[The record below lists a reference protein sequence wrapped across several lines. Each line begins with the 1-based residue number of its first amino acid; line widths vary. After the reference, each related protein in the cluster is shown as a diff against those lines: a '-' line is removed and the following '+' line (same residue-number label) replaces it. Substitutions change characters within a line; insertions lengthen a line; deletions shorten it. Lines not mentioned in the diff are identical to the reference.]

1 MRVIVIG
8 GGIGGL
14 TAALSLH
21 QLGIRVQVYEAAAN
35 INALGVGI
43 NLLPHSVR
51 ILDGLGL
58 LPALRATAIE
68 TAALSYYNK
77 LGQLIWTEPRGLGA
91 GYPWPQFSIHRGDL
105 QMILLEVARERLGDA
120 AIVTGHTLE
129 AFEARGERVAVRLA
143 DRERGT
149 SVTDE
154 AELLIG
160 ADGIHS
166 TVRRQFHPDEGPAR
180 FSGRY
185 LWRATTRSAA
195 FLGGRTM
202 IMAGHQDQKFVAYP
216 ISRKAF
222 DAGGSLTNWIAEL
235 AVPGVVPPRSD
246 WNRRVP
252 AATFRER
259 FAAWNFGWLDVP
271 RLIDGAEAIYEFPL
285 VDRDPLERWTYGRTT
300 LLGDAAHPMYPIG
313 SNGASQAILD
323 ARALADALQAESRQ
337 EVALQR
343 YEQERLPAT
352 ARIVRLNRQNGP
364 EQVMQM
370 AEERAPQG
378 FTDIETVISR
388 HELEEIAL
396 RYKQTAGF
404 DLEALKTAPR
414 G

>member
-21 QLGIRVQVYEAAAN
+21 QLGIPVKVYEAAAN
-35 INALGVGI
+35 ITALGVGI

-51 ILDGLGL
+51 VLDGLGL

-68 TAALSYYNK
+68 TAALRYYNK
-77 LGQLIWTEPRGLGA
+77 LGQLIWSEPRGLAA

-105 QMILLEVARERLGDA
+105 QMILLDVARQRLGDA
-120 AIVTGHTLE
+120 AIATGHTLE
-129 AFEARGERVAVRLA
+129 SFEDRGERVSVRLA
-143 DRERGT
+143 DRERGMT
-149 SVTDE
+149 VTDD
-154 AELLIG
+154 ADLLIG

-185 LWRATTRSAA
+185 LWRATTRSAP
-195 FLGGRTM
+195 FLAGRTM

-216 ISRKAF
+216 ISKRAF
-222 DAGGSLTNWIAEL
+222 DEGGSLTNWIAEL

-271 RLIDGAEAIYEFPL
+271 GLIDGADAIYEFPL
-285 VDRDPLERWTYGRTT
+285 VDRDPLERWTHGRTS

-323 ARALADALQAESRQ
+323 ARALAEALQAESRP
-337 EVALQR
+337 EVALRR

-352 ARIVRLNRQNGP
+352 AKIVRLNRQNGP

-378 FTDIETVISR
+378 FTDIETVIPR

-404 DLEALKTAPR
+404 DLLALKTAPR
-414 G
+414 A